1 MKILIKNATLI
12 SMDENREKIE
22 KNIDILIEKSIIS
35 KIGKNIKEKAD
46 KTIDASN
53 KIIMPGLINTH
64 AHISMSIFRETLEGY
79 TLQEWLNKKIWPM
92 EDKLTKEDI
101 YYSSKLSCIE
111 MIKTGTTT
119 VNDMYFIAEETIK
132 AALETK
138 VRIQTTRTL
147 IDTKK
152 DGNEKI
158 KELEDLI
165 RKYRNKYDTI
175 TLNVGIHSFYTT
187 NPEYIKKCVEISKK
201 YNLLIHIHFCEN
213 KKEVEDIKKIYGVN
227 SPVEL
232 IQKYFQGS
240 HVILAHAV
248 KISKEDIKKLTKQK
262 IYISH
267 CPISNLKLGCGI
279 ANIKELLENKVCVTL
294 GTDGQGSGSS
304 LDLFEVMKY
313 TSLLQKGIQ
322 ENPKVIP
329 SYEVLKMATING
341 AKALNLDSEIGS
353 IKEGKKAD
361 IIILNLED
369 VLTKP
374 INNIFSQIVYNVKGT
389 NVETVIIN
397 GEIIMENRKLKE
409 SEEKIYKKVEEIIK
423 RIEI

>member
-1 MKILIKNATLI
+1 
-12 SMDENREKIE
+12 
-22 KNIDILIEKSIIS
+22 
-35 KIGKNIKEKAD
+35 
-46 KTIDASN
+46 
-53 KIIMPGLINTH
+53 
-64 AHISMSIFRETLEGY
+64 
-79 TLQEWLNKKIWPM
+79 M
-92 EDKLTKEDI
+92 E
-101 YYSSKLSCIE
+101 
-111 MIKTGTTT
+111 
-119 VNDMYFIAEETIK
+119 
-132 AALETK
+132 
-138 VRIQTTRTL
+138 
-147 IDTKK
+147 
-152 DGNEKI
+152 
-158 KELEDLI
+158 
-165 RKYRNKYDTI
+165 
-175 TLNVGIHSFYTT
+175 
-187 NPEYIKKCVEISKK
+187 
-201 YNLLIHIHFCEN
+201 
-213 KKEVEDIKKIYGVN
+213 
-227 SPVEL
+227 
-232 IQKYFQGS
+232 
-240 HVILAHAV
+240 
-248 KISKEDIKKLTKQK
+248 
-262 IYISH
+262 
-267 CPISNLKLGCGI
+267 
-279 ANIKELLENKVCVTL
+279 ELLENKVCVTL